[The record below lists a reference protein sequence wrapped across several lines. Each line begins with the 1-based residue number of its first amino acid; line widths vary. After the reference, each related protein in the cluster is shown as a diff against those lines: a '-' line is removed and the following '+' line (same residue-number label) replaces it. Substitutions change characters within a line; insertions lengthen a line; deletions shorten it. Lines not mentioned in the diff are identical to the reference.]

1 MHTEGAV
8 WFIGALLLV
17 AAATSP
23 AGQSQIYVCVDYGCD
38 LEHPIRVSQDDW
50 QSIDS
55 LFDEARSA
63 ADERAAVTIA
73 VGRLEQ
79 ISGLQAGTQGDLP
92 ENSRRSRRS
101 PGSSTVLRNRST
113 PAGTCKCWNRLPSL
127 RWHLV
132 KEWAKRRRYILQV
145 STHWSA
151 VLERPDTGEAFAV
164 DSWYG
169 RNGDPAL
176 VIPLEQW
183 RQGVRPDTGNR

>member
-1 MHTEGAV
+1 MHAARVVRLTCS
-8 WFIGALLLV
+8 LLLI
-17 AAATSP
+17 AAGSTT
-23 AGQSQIYVCVDYGCD
+23 AGQAQINVCVDYGCD
-38 LEHPIRVSQDDW
+38 LEHPIHLSRDEW
-50 QSIDS
+50 QSIGS

-63 ADERAAVTIA
+63 ADERAAVKMA

-79 ISGLQAGTQGDLP
+79 IAGLQAGTQGDLP
-92 ENSRRSRRS
+92 ENSGGHGGRGQLDCIAESINTSRYLQMLEHAS
-101 PGSSTVLRNRST
+101 L
-113 PAGTCKCWNRLPSL
+113 L
-127 RWHLV
+127 RWHRV
-132 KEWAKRRRYILQV
+132 KERAKRHRYIF

-183 RQGVRPDTGNR
+183 RQGVRPDTGNH

>member
-1 MHTEGAV
+1 MQTERV
-8 WFIGALLLV
+8 VRLICSLLLV
-17 AAATSP
+17 AAGSSP
-23 AGQSQIYVCVDYGCD
+23 AGQAQINVCVDYGCD
-38 LEHPIRVSQDDW
+38 LEHPVRLSQDEW
-50 QSIDS
+50 QSIGS

-79 ISGLQAGTQGDLP
+79 IVGRQAGTQGDLP
-92 ENSRRSRRS
+92 ENSGGHGGPGQLDCIAESINTSRYLQMLEQAS
-101 PGSSTVLRNRST
+101 L
-113 PAGTCKCWNRLPSL
+113 L

-132 KEWAKRRRYILQV
+132 KERAKRHRYIF